1 MSPIWRMR
9 ISPSRGGWTERAA
22 GDLTLNVGRGEGVSV
37 RELAEVIGEVTGHG
51 LKPVVEARRAGDA
64 PKAVASAARITEE
77 LGWTARRDVREMVE
91 SAWEGW
97 CLRHP
102 EARDERRP

>member
-1 MSPIWRMR
+1 MARKLA
-9 ISPSRGGWTERAA
+9 GQDG

-37 RELAEVIGEVTGHG
+37 RELIDVIREVTGHPVE
-51 LKPVVEARRAGDA
+51 PVVEPRRAGDA
-64 PKAVASAARITEE
+64 PKAVASDALMVRE
-77 LGWTARRDVREMVE
+77 LGWTARRDVRSMVE

-102 EARDERRP
+102 EARPGTRK